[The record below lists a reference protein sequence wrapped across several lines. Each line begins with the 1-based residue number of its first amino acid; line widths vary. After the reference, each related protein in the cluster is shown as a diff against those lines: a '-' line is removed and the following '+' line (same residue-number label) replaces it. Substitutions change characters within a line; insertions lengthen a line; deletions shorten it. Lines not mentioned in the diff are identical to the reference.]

1 MKQAW
6 IGSVTLATAMLC
18 VVPGLVHAQEDITVT
33 DKSFGCIGDG
43 TKVRN
48 TYIRNA
54 DPQRLAEAVRILR
67 DRVVNTEYPVG
78 TFLQLVPGEAMVKH
92 PKAKFPETNG
102 WEFFSLELATALP
115 PDPSP
120 PATRI
125 KARGDKV
132 VNFQGVTCL
141 SCHIPAAHYDFVCE
155 KGHGCAPIPIDDKKI
170 AEIQGMDPRCP
181 ANKAGKP

>member
-6 IGSVTLATAMLC
+6 LGGVALATAMLC
-18 VVPGLVHAQEDITVT
+18 VVPALVRAQEDITVT
-33 DKSFGCIGDG
+33 DKSFGCIRDG

-67 DRVVNTEYPVG
+67 DRVANTEYPVG

-125 KARGDKV
+125 KVRGDKV
-132 VNFQGVTCL
+132 VNFVGVTCL
-141 SCHIPAAHYDFVCE
+141 SCHIPAARYDFVCE
-155 KGHGCAPIPIDDKKI
+155 KGHGCAPIPIDDQKI
-170 AEIQGMDPRCP
+170 AEVQGMDPRCP
-181 ANKAGKP
+181 ANKAPKP

>member
-67 DRVVNTEYPVG
+67 DRVANTEYPVG

-92 PKAKFPETNG
+92 TKAKFPETNG
-102 WEFFSLELATALP
+102 WEFFSLDLTEKGST
-115 PDPSP
+115 
-120 PATRI
+120 I
-125 KARGDKV
+125 KSRGDKV
-132 VNFQGVTCL
+132 VNFQGVACM
-141 SCHIPAAHYDFVCE
+141 SCHQPE
-155 KGHGCAPIPIDDKKI
+155 
-170 AEIQGMDPRCP
+170 
-181 ANKAGKP
+181 

>member
-1 MKQAW
+1 MRQAW
-6 IGSVTLATAMLC
+6 MGSIALATAVLC
-18 VVPGLVHAQEDITVT
+18 GVPRLVQAQEDITVT
-33 DKSFGCIGDG
+33 DKSFGCIRDG

-67 DRVVNTEYPVG
+67 DSVANTEYPVG
-78 TFLQLVPGEAMVKH
+78 TFLQLVPSEAMVKH
-92 PKAKFPETNG
+92 PKAKFPATNG
-102 WEFFSLELATALP
+102 WEFFALELATALP

-125 KARGDKV
+125 KVRGDKV
-132 VNFQGVTCL
+132 VNFVGVTCV
-141 SCHIPAAHYDFVCE
+141 SCHSPAARYDFVCE

-170 AEIQGMDPRCP
+170 AAIQGMDPRCP
-181 ANKAGKP
+181 ANKADKP

>member
-6 IGSVTLATAMLC
+6 MGSVAVATAMLC
-18 VVPGLVHAQEDITVT
+18 VVPGLVQAQGDITVT
-33 DKSFGCIGDG
+33 DKSFGCIRDG

-67 DRVVNTEYPVG
+67 DRVANTEYPVG
-78 TFLQLVPGEAMVKH
+78 TFLQLVSGEAMVKH
-92 PKAKFPETNG
+92 PKATFPETNG

-125 KARGDKV
+125 KARPAKGAT
-132 VNFQGVTCL
+132 FGVARCL
-141 SCHIPAAHYDFVCE
+141 RAS
-155 KGHGCAPIPIDDKKI
+155 
-170 AEIQGMDPRCP
+170 
-181 ANKAGKP
+181 